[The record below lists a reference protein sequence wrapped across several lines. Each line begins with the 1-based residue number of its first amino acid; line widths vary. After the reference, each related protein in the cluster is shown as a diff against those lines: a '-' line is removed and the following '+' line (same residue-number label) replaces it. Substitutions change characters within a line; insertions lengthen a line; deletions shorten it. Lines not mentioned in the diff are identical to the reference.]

1 MDQSHP
7 SPPLPPPASAPIS
20 PGSSAPQVVHIVS
33 KPTGFARAIGFII
46 GLFVF
51 AVVFMVGVAF
61 GGAAFFA
68 SSMFDTTVVGE
79 LYRDGGRNTVA
90 IIPIEGIID
99 AHQAESVRLTIDHVL
114 DDSSIKA
121 AVLRV
126 DSPGGGIAASDQI
139 WYQVKRLRDAGLPVI
154 ASYGGVAASGGYYV
168 SCGTDH
174 IVAEPTCITGSIG
187 VIAQTFIFED
197 LLNKIGVQP
206 VTLLATDAPEKDLG
220 NPFRSWTEKDHE
232 KIRAML
238 DAAYDIFNQRVKD
251 GRRGAINDP
260 AKIDKL
266 ADGSIYTAQEASDN
280 GLIDSIGYLDDA
292 IARAEKMAG
301 LPVGKSTVVILR
313 RPTPLFGGVLS
324 AHGPDMPATMLDAGT
339 IRRMVNDLGSPRA
352 MYLMR

>member
-1 MDQSHP
+1 
-7 SPPLPPPASAPIS
+7 
-20 PGSSAPQVVHIVS
+20 VHIVS

-187 VIAQTFIFED
+187 VIAAFPTLERLFDRFGVHTDGVGTTELAGSLRLD
-197 LLNKIGVQP
+197 RPLNPQ
-206 VTLLATDAPEKDLG
+206 LAASITSSVENSYRGFVGLVAQGRGMTPEAVDSVAQGRVWSAPDALE
-220 NPFRSWTEKDHE
+220 R
-232 KIRAML
+232 
-238 DAAYDIFNQRVKD
+238 
-251 GRRGAINDP
+251 
-260 AKIDKL
+260 
-266 ADGSIYTAQEASDN
+266 
-280 GLIDSIGYLDDA
+280 GLIDSLGHLEDA
-292 IARAEKMAG
+292 IRAAAQLANLEDYEVEYIS
-301 LPVGKSTVVILR
+301 LPL
-313 RPTPLFGGVLS
+313 
-324 AHGPDMPATMLDAGT
+324 
-339 IRRMVNDLGSPRA
+339 SPRDQLMQLLADRVGSLQLWVGSSTASA
-352 MYLMR
+352 MSLLVRPAVVAAQEIGRLNDPANLYMRCFACGATN